1 MMMMM
6 IMMLKTSKMTHCG
19 SYENDGVAG
28 IDNSDDD
35 NIDDDALSLTRYLEA
50 VFGLP
55 HLP

>member
-28 IDNSDDD
+28 IDNSDVD

-50 VFGLP
+50 AFGLP